1 MISVLIHESGMCTMS
16 CIIYYL
22 DLVTEREESSKI
34 PHQYNIQQ
42 FLDIAKLAHK
52 KDLRFLLG
60 LLIVKLVLIRTV
72 ILRYLKYQAFWIAF
86 FLTSTIIT
94 IEDLFP

>member
-1 MISVLIHESGMCTMS
+1 MISVLIHESGMCTSS
-16 CIIYYL
+16 CIIYCV
-22 DLVTEREESSKI
+22 DQCGPVTEREESSKI

-72 ILRYLKYQAFWIAF
+72 ILRYLKYQAFLIDSSMIRSF
-86 FLTSTIIT
+86 FHL
-94 IEDLFP
+94 P